1 MLQAEKIIKGETKM
15 KRKHIGLNILACSM
29 SLSMF
34 CGLATP
40 ALACER
46 QARQI
51 AWNEIQH
58 SKVSDLKFTSQLD
71 TGEQP
76 TNSNT
81 NSSNTEDGS
90 TATSSEPSQ
99 PQTNLTEKEMVTLTT
114 STNYDSDKTHATL
127 VVESSNEDSTLSLT
141 EDCKDFYQDVFDSG
155 MLEQIDSDKNKMEF
169 KTNANG
175 VYSFDVDI
183 KDKNG
188 TVLDTQ
194 TVRFKV
200 LDIVDKQE
208 SNEVSTQQA
217 SQETNKVATQAVNS
231 TVETSHDSKS
241 LGVSYTSNGSYAWT
255 IPSDIDLNS
264 QDTLTVTATKI
275 NEEANAALKIKV
287 TSQNDFKLKTSTGQA
302 GQYTI
307 TKDGTTVTNNSTV
320 LETTEKGTSTA
331 NLKFEANP
339 GNFMVAD
346 TYNDTLTFTAQNGYA
361 TGTVLDIDGYQ
372 FIVMS
377 QTDNDKYLVISGK
390 SIGNI
395 QYQPNQDENGNY
407 YNIGIY
413 DGNDLPNTRY
423 DGQNS
428 NTYED
433 SYIDKYLNTTYYDSL
448 PDDIKNAIV
457 PATIKQVAYQLS
469 GNEKNW
475 SYFSKDNENATSG
488 EGWYYNQGTAENP
501 DYIWYGKDF
510 QIKDDGPGV
519 YPLSKWTKKD
529 VGYNNQKFN
538 EIQRK
543 VYLPSLEELSQL
555 VDLENGNKTREF
567 LKGTNNSLAH
577 MWLRDSN
584 ASSPRYALS
593 LDYSSRSLAN
603 HNVSFTWNGVRPAFE
618 LDLSS
623 LSTVTVSGA
632 VSYK

>member
-1 MLQAEKIIKGETKM
+1 MLQAEKIIKGDTKM

-46 QARQI
+46 QASQI

-76 TNSNT
+76 TNSNDD
-81 NSSNTEDGS
+81 SSKDEDGG

-99 PQTNLTEKEMVTLTT
+99 PQTNPTEKGTVTLTA
-114 STNYDSDKTHATL
+114 STNYDSDKTYATL
-127 VVESSNEDSTLSLT
+127 VVESSNEESTLNLT
-141 EDCKDFYQDVFDSG
+141 NDCKDFYQDVFDSG

-169 KTNANG
+169 KTDSNG
-175 VYSFDVDI
+175 VYSFDIDI
-183 KDKNG
+183 KDKDGN
-188 TVLDTQ
+188 VLDTQ

-200 LDIVDKQE
+200 LDIEQP
-208 SNEVSTQQA
+208 SNEIATQQTLQD
-217 SQETNKVATQAVNS
+217 SNEVATQAINS

-361 TGTVLDIDGYQ
+361 TGTILDIDGYQ

-395 QYQPNQDENGNY
+395 QFQPNQDSEGNY
-407 YNIGIY
+407 YNIGKY
-413 DGNDLPNTRY
+413 DENDLPNTRY

-428 NTYED
+428 NVYED

-448 PDDIKNAIV
+448 PNDIKNAIV
-457 PATIKQVAYQLS
+457 PATIKQVAYQNTGS
-469 GNEKNW
+469 GKNW
-475 SYFSKDNENATSG
+475 SYLSKDNANATSG

-501 DYIWYGKDF
+501 DYVWYEKDF

-529 VGYNNQKFN
+529 VGYNNQKYN
-538 EIQRK
+538 TIERK
-543 VYLPSLEELSQL
+543 VYLPSVEELSQL

-567 LKGTNNSLAH
+567 LKGTNNSLVH

-584 ASSPRYALS
+584 ASSPRYALY
-593 LDYSSRSLAN
+593 LYCNNRSLYN
-603 HNVSFTWNGVRPAFE
+603 NIVSKPWTGVRPAFE